1 MTTKIKDKKLSYRRQ
16 KMSNIFQAF
25 LQSSVNEKICCDT
38 RELDEKMFLLLDQF
52 DSSKLVLADYRY
64 KSILIV

>member
-25 LQSSVNEKICCDT
+25 LQNSVNEKICRDM
-38 RELDEKMFLLLDQF
+38 RKYDEKIFLLLDQF
-52 DSSKLVLADYRY
+52 DSSTLVQL
-64 KSILIV
+64 